1 MSTTPPSG
9 MNNTI
14 SGKEPDM
21 HPSIRASDADRQ
33 HVVEALH
40 QHTAA
45 GRLSLDEFT
54 ERLDAA
60 HRATT
65 HGELAAITAD
75 LPAETPARRGGTG
88 GPPLVSGVVAVLVL
102 AFLLG
107 LAGVAGL
114 AGWGHMSTM
123 TAAMSTLGG
132 CH

>member
-1 MSTTPPSG
+1 
-9 MNNTI
+9 MNKTI

-33 HVVEALH
+33 QVVQALN

-75 LPAETPARRGGTG
+75 LPAETRTRGGGTR
-88 GPPLVSGVVAVLVL
+88 GPLLVAAVVAVLVL
-102 AFLLG
+102 TVLLG

-114 AGWGHMSTM
+114 AGWGHTHTMMATMSTM
-123 TAAMSTLGG
+123 GG